1 MISHVD
7 LLWTRAHTLERKE
20 HCCLSLN
27 ASEDVVKGSR
37 HKKQRICKS
46 QIKAWCWDH
55 EQCSSKSST
64 CGARIL
70 WWTVSFLFFVLRFL
84 FTLSGVCKTWLF
96 VVPFLFKCVPILFVF
111 LFVGCTLSAM
121 DFVCIMSAYHCCVGI
136 QVRFQCF
143 AIFVYVCVSC
153 ACIDWTVE
161 RLVSFLIVSGFFFF
175 FFHVL
180 AEWRRL
186 FWFFSDWFLYL
197 ILGTLFLECLQR
209 FRTAVSWL

>member
-1 MISHVD
+1 MCVFFF
-7 LLWTRAHTLERKE
+7 
-20 HCCLSLN
+20 
-27 ASEDVVKGSR
+27 
-37 HKKQRICKS
+37 
-46 QIKAWCWDH
+46 
-55 EQCSSKSST
+55 
-64 CGARIL
+64 
-70 WWTVSFLFFVLRFL
+70 FLVVLRFL
-84 FTLSGVCKTWLF
+84 FTLSGVSKTWLF
-96 VVPFLFKCVPILFVF
+96 VVPFLFKCVLVLFVF

-161 RLVSFLIVSGFFFF
+161 RLVSFLIVSGFFLF

-186 FWFFSDWFLYL
+186 FWVFFRLIFVFDFRNFILRVASTFSDCGVLTIMELYHL
-197 ILGTLFLECLQR
+197 DNE
-209 FRTAVSWL
+209 